1 MRGLC
6 LSWLIVLSEL
16 IFTTTATDELV
27 RSPVVQTKY
36 GPVQGV
42 IRKDHYEFRSV
53 PYSKPP
59 IGHLR
64 FKVPEEPDPWTD
76 TLDTVKFPEYCIQY
90 NVFWNSTEGTEDCL
104 YLSIFTPKLPTSEN
118 EKSKLPV
125 MVYIHSGGFMFG
137 RGAQFRGDYLMEHK
151 NVVLVVFHY
160 RLGSLGFL
168 NTGDEESFG
177 NMGMKD
183 QMQALRFVQE
193 NIANF
198 AGDEDRVMIFG
209 TSAGSASVHYHIISP
224 MSKGLFHTALSASG
238 SALNPW
244 AFQPNPIPNGKKLG
258 QFLNCPV
265 DNSKD
270 LVECLRTKDAHDI
283 AFTHSLFLHI
293 TNRHRIQNFYSDP
306 IAAFGPSIENG
317 NPDPS
322 TRFLS
327 DTPRNIIEKGAVN
340 EVPWIIGYCK
350 IKDLVI
356 FMNKFD
362 TDEGYEHT
370 LGIVKSQS
378 LLERLN
384 TKWEEVFP
392 ITLEYVNEP
401 PELQSRISKKVR
413 EFYFDNLPIN
423 ADNPKNLSNAYS
435 DKTFIHG
442 IIEAARLHAKLGKVD
457 SHPVYL
463 FNFGYEGSHSIVTLR
478 GHSRDGFV
486 ANHMDDI
493 QYLLTTFLF
502 PFIEPEARDRPF
514 QQKYIKMI
522 TDFVATG
529 KISAFDEDRPNDIWE
544 PLNTDGKIRYYH
556 ITETP
561 RMESISKQFTNRVNF
576 WNSFPLREY
585 QVTTAAKDEL

>member
-1 MRGLC
+1 MKA
-6 LSWLIVLSEL
+6 LSWGLVILHWSTL
-16 IFTTTATDELV
+16 ATSDKEEDFLT

-42 IRKDHYEFRSV
+42 QRKGHYEFRSLPFAKAPV
-53 PYSKPP
+53 GP
-59 IGHLR
+59 LR
-64 FKVPEEPDPWTD
+64 FKVPEEPEPWSD
-76 TLDTVKFPEYCIQY
+76 TLDTVEFPEYCIQY
-90 NVFWNSTEGTEDCL
+90 NVFWNSTEGEEDCL
-104 YLSIFTPKLPTSEN
+104 YLTVFTPELPSTNNEN
-118 EKSKLPV
+118 PKLPV

-168 NTGDEESFG
+168 NTGDEHSFG

-183 QMQALRFVQE
+183 QVQALRFVQE
-193 NIANF
+193 NIGRF
-198 AGDEDRVMIFG
+198 GGDKDRVMIFG
-209 TSAGSASVHYHIISP
+209 TSAGSASVHYHILSP

-244 AFQPNPIPNGKKLG
+244 AFQPNPVPNSKKLG
-258 QFLNCPV
+258 QFHNCPTGT
-265 DNSKD
+265 SKE
-270 LVECLRTKDAHDI
+270 LVECLRTKDAHEI
-283 AFTHSLFLHI
+283 AFTHSLFLD
-293 TNRHRIQNFYSDP
+293 FYSDP
-306 IAAFGPSIENG
+306 IAAFGPSIESG
-317 NPDPS
+317 NPNVN

-327 DTPRNIIEKGAVN
+327 DTPRNIIEKGVVN
-340 EVPWIIGYCK
+340 EVPWIVG
-350 IKDLVI
+350 
-356 FMNKFD
+356 FD

-370 LGIVKSQS
+370 LGVVKSQP

-384 TKWEEVFP
+384 LKWEEVFP

-401 PELQSRISKKVR
+401 PELQSKISEKVR
-413 EFYFDNLPIN
+413 KFYFDNQPIN
-423 ADNPKNLSNAYS
+423 VDNPKNLSNAYS

-442 IIEAARLHAKLGKVD
+442 IIEAARLHAKLGKAE

-463 FNFGYEGSHSIVTLR
+463 YNFGYEGSHSIVTLR
-478 GHSRDGFV
+478 GHSRDGFI

-502 PFIEPEARDRPF
+502 PFIEPDARDRPF
-514 QQKYIKMI
+514 QQKYLKMV
-522 TDFVATG
+522 TDFVASG
-529 KISAFDEDRPNDIWE
+529 KIQPFDKDSPNDIWE
-544 PLNTDGKIRYYH
+544 PLNSDGNIRYYH

-561 RMESISKQFTNRVNF
+561 RMEPICKELSDRVDF

-585 QVTTAAKDEL
+585 QVTTGGKDEL

>member
-1 MRGLC
+1 MKTLAWC
-6 LSWLIVLSEL
+6 IVIFWSILITSGTEKEEL
-16 IFTTTATDELV
+16 I

-42 IRKDHYEFRSV
+42 KRKDHYEFRSI
-53 PYSKPP
+53 PYAKPP
-59 IGHLR
+59 LGPLR
-64 FKVPEEPDPWTD
+64 FKVPEEPESWSD
-76 TLDTVKFPEYCIQY
+76 TLDTVAFPEYCIQY
-90 NVFWNSTEGTEDCL
+90 NVFWNSTEGKEDCL
-104 YLSIFTPKLPTSEN
+104 YLSIFTNELPSA
-118 EKSKLPV
+118 KSDNRKLPV

-168 NTGDEESFG
+168 NTGDEQSLG

-183 QMQALRFVQE
+183 QVQALRFVQE
-193 NIANF
+193 NIDRF
-198 AGDEDRVMIFG
+198 GGDKDKVMIFG
-209 TSAGSASVHYHIISP
+209 TSAGSASVHYHILSP

-244 AFQPNPIPNGKKLG
+244 AFQPNPIPHSKKFGKL
-258 QFLNCPV
+258 LNCPTE
-265 DNSKD
+265 SSSE
-270 LVECLRTKDAHDI
+270 LVKCLRTKDAHDI
-283 AFTHSLFLHI
+283 AFTHSLFLD
-293 TNRHRIQNFYSDP
+293 FYSDP
-306 IAAFGPSIENG
+306 IAAFGPSIETG
-317 NPDPS
+317 NPDVTS
-322 TRFLS
+322 RFLS
-327 DTPRNIIEKGAVN
+327 DTPRNIIEKGVVN
-340 EVPWIIGYCK
+340 EVPWIIG
-350 IKDLVI
+350 
-356 FMNKFD
+356 FD

-370 LGIVKSQS
+370 LGIVNSQP

-384 TKWEEVFP
+384 SKWKEVFP
-392 ITLEYVNEP
+392 ITLEYVNES
-401 PELQSRISKKVR
+401 PELQSKISKKVR
-413 EFYFDNLPIN
+413 KFYFDNQPIS

-442 IIEAARLHAKLGKVD
+442 IIEAARLHAKLGKVQ

-478 GHSRDGFV
+478 GFSREGFI

-502 PFIEPEARDRPF
+502 PFIEPDSRDRPF
-514 QQKYIKMI
+514 QQKYIKMV
-522 TDFVATG
+522 TDFVASG
-529 KISAFDEDRPNDIWE
+529 KIPPFHKDSPNDVWE
-544 PLNTDGKIRYYH
+544 PLNSDGKIRYYH

-561 RMESISKQFTNRVNF
+561 RMESISKELSDRVDF

-585 QVTTAAKDEL
+585 QVTTAGKDEL